1 MKIYKSKVYDVYIEH
16 INIKLSID
24 LDDFSNPN
32 NNSGYIEITSLITS
46 NKNSCFWDNLNF
58 FIYNNNIEIIK
69 KECEQELIDKNLYVK
84 EIFKV
89 IETLINSAIL
99 ENMLTKINKND

>member
-32 NNSGYIEITSLITS
+32 NNSGYIEITSVITS

-58 FIYNNNIEIIK
+58 FIYNNKKTIK

-84 EIFKV
+84 EIFKA
-89 IETLINSAIL
+89 IENLINVAIS
-99 ENMLTKINKND
+99 EKMLTKTNKND